1 VVARRRQSAQDGGTR
16 NRRQGTIPEMTAT
29 DEQKARW
36 NGAAGEVWV
45 ENRDLLD
52 ATFRPFETI
61 LCDAVRTAGA
71 RSVLDVGCGTGSTT
85 LAIARTVG
93 PDGTVL
99 GADISEPMI
108 AAARERAAAEGSAAR
123 FVVADVETHGFPPG
137 AFDAIVSRFG
147 VMFFSD
153 PARAFANLH
162 GAAREG
168 AVTALIAWRSAA
180 DNPFMTAA
188 ERAAAPFLPEL
199 PPRQPG
205 PGQFAFG
212 DAAYV
217 ERILADAGWRD
228 VAITPLDVDCAF
240 PAAALD
246 HYVTRMGPIGMALRE
261 MDPAIRARIVDA
273 VRAAFVPYVAGDE
286 VRFTAACWMIR
297 GRA

>member
-1 VVARRRQSAQDGGTR
+1 MAAIATAPGID
-16 NRRQGTIPEMTAT
+16 PYMTAT

-36 NGAAGEVWV
+36 NGPAGEVWV

-61 LCDAVRTAGA
+61 LCDAVWAAGA
-71 RSVLDVGCGTGSTT
+71 HSVLDVGCGTGSTT
-85 LAIARTVG
+85 LAIARAVAPG
-93 PDGTVL
+93 GEVV

-123 FVVADVETHGFPPG
+123 FVVADAETHTFPPG
-137 AFDAIVSRFG
+137 AFEAFTSRFG
-147 VMFFSD
+147 VMFFND
-153 PARAFANLH
+153 PVRAFANLH

-168 AVTALIAWRSAA
+168 AATALIAWRSGA

-188 ERAAAPFLPEL
+188 ERAAAPFLPDM
-199 PPRQPG
+199 PPRKAG

-217 ERILADAGWRD
+217 ERILVEAGWRD

-261 MDPAIRARIVDA
+261 MDPAIRPPIIEA
-273 VRAAFVPYVAGDE
+273 VRAAFAPYLAGDE

-297 GRA
+297 ARA

>member
-1 VVARRRQSAQDGGTR
+1 
-16 NRRQGTIPEMTAT
+16 
-29 DEQKARW
+29 
-36 NGAAGEVWV
+36 VWV

-61 LCDAVRTAGA
+61 LCDAVRTASA
-71 RSVLDVGCGTGSTT
+71 RDVLDVGCGTGSTT

-93 PDGTVL
+93 PGGTVL

-108 AAARERAAAEGSAAR
+108 AAARERATAEGSAAR
-123 FVVADVETHGFPPG
+123 FVVADAETHGFPPG
-137 AFDAIVSRFG
+137 AFDAFTSRFG
-147 VMFFSD
+147 VMFFND

-162 GAAREG
+162 GAARAG
-168 AVTALIAWRSAA
+168 ATTALIAWRSAA

-212 DAAYV
+212 DDAYV
-217 ERILADAGWRD
+217 NGILAESGWRD
-228 VAITPLDVDCAF
+228 IAITPLDVDCAF

-261 MDPAIRARIVDA
+261 MDPGTRAKVADA
-273 VRAAFVPYVAGDE
+273 VRAAFAPYLAGDK

-297 GRA
+297 ARA